1 MGEIIDMQQYRLQK
15 SRRLLREAQQK
26 RLPLTTAREIKNRR
40 DAAILQHPAGRGEK
54 GRHE

>member
-1 MGEIIDMQQYRLQK
+1 MGEIISMHEYRLRK
-15 SRRLLREAQQK
+15 SSRLLKEAQQK

-40 DAAILQHPAGRGEK
+40 DAAILQHPASRGEK